1 MSWVLS
7 WVFTYSLFPWQ
18 PVMSHKTMTSVKTFY
33 SKLVKTMKTMQTFPP
48 SVTNWYA
55 GPHGADGKPQKW
67 GCDAHA
73 AIVSVTSVCCNP
85 SPVPYLSIILLQ
97 SSVSTGPLNA
107 SPLHS
112 YRHIMSN
119 SVLALVFSV
128 LNVIVG
134 PLLLVSMQVCLL
146 HKLVCI
152 QVASGTIR
160 YTTQPFLV
168 GPKLVQSRLYS
179 IKSDQVR

>member
-7 WVFTYSLFPWQ
+7 WVKRIGFNLFTWLCLIKPWQ
-18 PVMSHKTMTSVKTFY
+18 MFNTFY
-33 SKLVKTMKTMQTFPP
+33 SKIVKTMKTMQTFPP

-67 GCDAHA
+67 GCEAHA

-146 HKLVCI
+146 HRLVCI
-152 QVASGTIR
+152 LVASGTIR